1 MKSAML
7 IAIRKEPKTMHK
19 TSPVEPGKATQRIPV
34 AIVKIAI
41 KMLSHLTFLK
51 KLFNYSIFFLL
62 LIRYD
67 TTFKNLV
74 KKFCRC

>member
-1 MKSAML
+1 ML

-19 TSPVEPGKATQRIPV
+19 TSPVEPGKVTQRTPV

-51 KLFNYSIFFLL
+51 KLFIHYPKPELKCFLHDQL
-62 LIRYD
+62 QG
-67 TTFKNLV
+67 
-74 KKFCRC
+74 